1 MTRFWLEPLLRL
13 LGIAVA
19 GLLAWAIWDETIGA
33 LVVALCLLA
42 VVVVQLVY
50 LRRMQRWLD
59 DPVVAAVPEG
69 WGAWN
74 TAFSAL
80 YRVRRHDDANSKAL
94 SSALQRFRDMA
105 GALPDGVVLLD
116 GRMHIEWC
124 NAAAEAHFGIEL
136 ARDRG
141 LLFTHIAR
149 HPTLIEFINR
159 RDGSMPVT
167 IHARGQA
174 LSVQWIPFGDA
185 TDGER
190 MLLSR
195 DVVAIDAVQALRREF
210 IANVSHELRTPLTV
224 LNGFL
229 EMLDDDEVNDDVVDP
244 ATTKRHHQRM
254 REQIAAMTRLI
265 EDLLTLSRLE
275 SESLV
280 APDVVVDVAGL
291 LDTIADESR
300 ALSGDRHSL
309 DFDIDRSL
317 QITGSERELKSAFG
331 NIIGNAI
338 RYTKEGGSVAIRWAE
353 EGSQAVLTVRDTG
366 IGIAKEH
373 IPRLTERFYRVDP
386 GRSRASGGTGLG
398 LAIVKHVLVRHQARM
413 DITSEPGQGSV
424 FRIVFPPRRVQRTT
438 LPLDLHP
445 RREGTAGRP

>member
-1 MTRFWLEPLLRL
+1 MTRFWLEPLLCL
-13 LGIAVA
+13 LGLALA
-19 GLLAWAIWDETIGA
+19 GLLAWAIWDETVGA
-33 LVVALCLLA
+33 LVVAGCLLA

-59 DPVVAAVPEG
+59 DPGVASVPEG
-69 WGAWN
+69 WGAWS

-80 YRVRRHDDANSKAL
+80 YRVRRRDDANSRAL
-94 SSALQRFRDMA
+94 ASALQRFRDMA
-105 GALPDGVVLLD
+105 SALPDGVVLLD
-116 GRMHIEWC
+116 RRMHIDWC

-149 HPTLIEFINR
+149 HPVLVDFVDR
-159 RDGSMPVT
+159 GSGSMPVT
-167 IHARGQA
+167 IHARGQT
-174 LSVQWIPFGDA
+174 LSLQWIPFGAA

-195 DVVAIDAVQALRREF
+195 DVGAMDGVQAMRREF

-229 EMLDDDEVNDDVVDP
+229 EMLDDDGIQDP

-254 REQIAAMTRLI
+254 REQITAMTRLI

-280 APDVVVDVAGL
+280 APDTIVDMAGL
-291 LDTIADESR
+291 LDTLADELR
-300 ALSGDRHSL
+300 ALSAGRHSL
-309 DFDIDRSL
+309 EFDIDRSL
-317 QITGSERELKSAFG
+317 QITGSERELMSAFG
-331 NIIGNAI
+331 NVAGNAI
-338 RYTKEGGSVAIRWAE
+338 RYTKEGGTIAIRWAE

-398 LAIVKHVLVRHQARM
+398 LAIVKHVLVRHQARL
-413 DITSEPGQGSV
+413 DVASQPAGGSV
-424 FRIVFPPRRVQRTT
+424 FRLVFPARRVQRTT
-438 LPLDLHP
+438 LPLDLTIVAP
-445 RREGTAGRP
+445 VARTLN

>member
-1 MTRFWLEPLLRL
+1 MRFWLEPLLRL
-13 LGIAVA
+13 LVIAVA
-19 GLLAWAIWDETIGA
+19 GLLAWAIWDGIVGA
-33 LVVALCLLA
+33 LVVAGCLLA

-149 HPTLIEFINR
+149 HPALIELINR
-159 RDGSMPVT
+159 REGSMPVT
-167 IHARGQA
+167 IHARGQS
-174 LSVQWIPFGDA
+174 LSLQWIPFGDA

-195 DVVAIDAVQALRREF
+195 DVVAIDGVQALRREF

-229 EMLDDDEVNDDVVDP
+229 EMLDDNDVDDP
-244 ATTKRHHQRM
+244 ATTRRHHERM

-280 APDVVVDVAGL
+280 APDVIVDVPGL
-291 LDTIADESR
+291 LDTLRDESR
-300 ALSGDRHSL
+300 ALSGGRHSL
-309 DFDIDRSL
+309 ELDIDRSL
-317 QITGSERELKSAFG
+317 QITGSEREIESAFA
-331 NIIGNAI
+331 NVIGNAI
-338 RYTKEGGSVAIRWAE
+338 RYTKEGGSVAIGWAE

-398 LAIVKHVLVRHQARM
+398 LAIVKHVLVRHQARL
-413 DITSEPGQGSV
+413 DIASQPGEGSV
-424 FRIVFPPRRVQRTT
+424 FRLVFPARRVQRTT

-445 RREGTAGRP
+445 RRDGTVG